1 MSERFT
7 DFKNDLPRRLEMT
20 HPPEYVRQSCLY
32 CIRGIIWEVEG
43 RRTGSLPLPSACPEE
58 PGLCCHF
65 WFMDAH
71 ICKWAAVHGLFP
83 SKLGGNR
90 FFNQPWDSYTMRWQF
105 RTCGVISIM
114 GPEWVGIQMKANM
127 LCFCTCCNMSFSHT
141 HTHTMP
147 KLGSWEVCEGP
158 EHAACGY
165 GLTKPFQPMVS
176 RWAVGW
182 PEEHPNCHQI
192 LRCQGCYRAS
202 LLSHW
207 LRNIQKCVLTLVT
220 CTGPLHSPEKSDIHV
235 FALKNA
241 ACGKEWGPGVHLFLS
256 FQGFL

>member
-32 CIRGIIWEVEG
+32 RIRGIIWEVEG

-105 RTCGVISIM
+105 RTCGVISVM

-127 LCFCTCCNMSFSHT
+127 LCFCTRCNMSFKHT
-141 HTHTMP
+141 HTHTHTHTQCP
-147 KLGSWEVCEGP
+147 SLGLG
-158 EHAACGY
+158 
-165 GLTKPFQPMVS
+165 
-176 RWAVGW
+176 
-182 PEEHPNCHQI
+182 
-192 LRCQGCYRAS
+192 
-202 LLSHW
+202 
-207 LRNIQKCVLTLVT
+207 KCVKGQSMQPAAMVLPSHTNQWCHGELWDELKSILTATKYWDVKAATELP
-220 CTGPLHSPEKSDIHV
+220 CCHTGWGIYRNV
-235 FALKNA
+235 F
-241 ACGKEWGPGVHLFLS
+241 
-256 FQGFL
+256 

>member
-1 MSERFT
+1 
-7 DFKNDLPRRLEMT
+7 MT
-20 HPPEYVRQSCLY
+20 HPSEYVRQSCLY

-43 RRTGSLPLPSACPEE
+43 GRTGSLPLPSPCPEE

-83 SKLGGNR
+83 RKLGGNR
-90 FFNQPWDSYTMRWQF
+90 FFNQPWDSYTLIWQF
-105 RTCGVISIM
+105 RICGVISLM
-114 GPEWVGIQMKANM
+114 GPEWVGIQMKANKHSPRSM
-127 LCFCTCCNMSFSHT
+127 LYFCTHCNMSFTHRHTQCPSLGLGKCVKGQSMQPAAMVLSSHSSQWC
-141 HTHTMP
+141 H
-147 KLGSWEVCEGP
+147 G
-158 EHAACGY
+158 
-165 GLTKPFQPMVS
+165 
-176 RWAVGW
+176 WAVGW
-182 PEEHPNCHQI
+182 PEEHPNCHQT
-192 LRCQGCYRAS
+192 LRCQGCYGAS

-241 ACGKEWGPGVHLFLS
+241 ACGKEWGPGVHVFLS

>member
-127 LCFCTCCNMSFSHT
+127 LCLCTCCNMSFSLTHT
-141 HTHTMP
+141 HTHTHTHNAQAWV
-147 KLGSWEVCEGP
+147 LGSVWR
-158 EHAACGY
+158 ARACSLRLWSYQAIPTNGV
-165 GLTKPFQPMVS
+165 TVS
-176 RWAVGW
+176 CGMTW
-182 PEEHPNCHQI
+182 
-192 LRCQGCYRAS
+192 RAS
-202 LLSHW
+202 
-207 LRNIQKCVLTLVT
+207 
-220 CTGPLHSPEKSDIHV
+220 
-235 FALKNA
+235 
-241 ACGKEWGPGVHLFLS
+241 
-256 FQGFL
+256 